1 MLKKLLTQAVAPLPA
16 AANIMGVVCLLAVFT
31 AGYGVGVAQAGGAI
45 GTWADDDGAAG
56 EAIDDGDLSA
66 EMIAAGEAGAA
77 EAKAKAAGVEKV
89 LMTALW
95 DGVLI
100 PALVIGGQIA
110 EIGAGIG
117 YWLAATFGLAVAEAV
132 GNALAVSMLGIA
144 AYDVATDIRDAEVS
158 A

>member
-1 MLKKLLTQAVAPLPA
+1 MLKKLLLRAVSPLPT
-16 AANIMGVVCLLAVFT
+16 ANIMGVVCLLAVFT
-31 AGYGVGVAQAGGAI
+31 AGYGVGVSQAGGAI
-45 GTWADDDGAAG
+45 GTWADDDGATG
-56 EAIDDGDLSA
+56 GTIDGDDLSA
-66 EMIAAGEAGAA
+66 EMIAAGEADAD

-132 GNALAVSMLGIA
+132 GNALAVSMIGIG
-144 AYDVATDIRDAEVS
+144 AYDVATDIRDVEVS